1 MPTKTSSHRKSVS
14 AAPSRSGGRA
24 AGSAISGTTNGD
36 SAVATEDPA
45 TEDTPVTVD
54 ARVDTNA
61 AGEHDATEAVGVET
75 ASAVRPAKARSGGSK
90 LSDEQIEYF
99 QSLLLAERAR
109 LEEEREQIRSR
120 SGAVD
125 GALPEEGE
133 GGDEDT
139 ADLAAAMMDK
149 EMDLS
154 VEDEIEDLLAAV
166 DHALQKMEDGTYGVC
181 DMAGETIPS
190 SRLELIPWA
199 ALCVECQALAEGE

>member
-1 MPTKTSSHRKSVS
+1 MEES
-14 AAPSRSGGRA
+14 A
-24 AGSAISGTTNGD
+24 
-36 SAVATEDPA
+36 
-45 TEDTPVTVD
+45 VTVD
-54 ARVDTNA
+54 ARVHASDA
-61 AGEHDATEAVGVET
+61 ADHADATGVAGSER
-75 ASAVRPAKARSGGSK
+75 SGKARSGGSK

-181 DMAGETIPS
+181 DMAGETIPA